1 MNYILEKNLTP
12 RDSFRDLKELV
23 HVGVCCSDAIYNGL
37 SVFRIQ
43 VRGSDSPGCVTG
55 LEVEAERLG
64 FGILITGI

>member
-1 MNYILEKNLTP
+1 MLG
-12 RDSFRDLKELV
+12 F
-23 HVGVCCSDAIYNGL
+23 CCSDAIYNGL